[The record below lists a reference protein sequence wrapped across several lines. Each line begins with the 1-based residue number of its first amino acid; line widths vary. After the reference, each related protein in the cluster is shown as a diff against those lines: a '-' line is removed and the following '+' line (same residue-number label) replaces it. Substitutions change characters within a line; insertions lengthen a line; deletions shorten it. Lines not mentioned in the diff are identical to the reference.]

1 MLGSQKLCTNIDHR
15 IHQHESTFL
24 LTSSTQESTRLLF
37 WPAIWKNHDQPNES
51 GHHQGQ
57 KYRSGAIYT
66 ISVCKPAGPKLKICN
81 PLRFRG
87 TNNFRRSLWW
97 ANRPSSPSRRSK
109 KNNPWVFGGFLR
121 LERVL
126 LWGVP
131 VVLTPMICRLNRICG
146 AQGLRQQQA
155 LQDSGGIRLQKR
167 LAEYG
172 ISRLPSQGVRQ
183 KCEPNFHC
191 TVR

>member
-1 MLGSQKLCTNIDHR
+1 MFFVPRKG
-15 IHQHESTFL
+15 
-24 LTSSTQESTRLLF
+24 
-37 WPAIWKNHDQPNES
+37 
-51 GHHQGQ
+51 
-57 KYRSGAIYT
+57 
-66 ISVCKPAGPKLKICN
+66 
-81 PLRFRG
+81 
-87 TNNFRRSLWW
+87 
-97 ANRPSSPSRRSK
+97 
-109 KNNPWVFGGFLR
+109 
-121 LERVL
+121 
-126 LWGVP
+126 P
-131 VVLTPMICRLNRICG
+131 VVVGSPCSFDTDDLQVRLNRICG